1 MFDRANAIRIIEDA
15 LDREPSCVVCGRRT
29 EIRDVEGTLYLSC
42 PAVRSGDGFIARIR
56 SVILAH
62 TDRPVLE
69 LTEAS
74 AA

>member
-15 LDREPSCVVCGRRT
+15 LDREPDCAVCGRRT
-29 EIRDVEGTLYLSC
+29 EIRDVDGTLYLSC
-42 PAVRSGDGFIARIR
+42 PAVRSGDGVFARIR

-62 TDRPVLE
+62 TDRLVLE